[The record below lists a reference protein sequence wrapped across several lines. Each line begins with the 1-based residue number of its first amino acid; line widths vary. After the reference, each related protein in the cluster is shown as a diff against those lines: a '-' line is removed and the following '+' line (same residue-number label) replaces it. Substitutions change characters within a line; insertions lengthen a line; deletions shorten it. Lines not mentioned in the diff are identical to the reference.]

1 MKKIK
6 FLLVA
11 TLIMMVVTC
20 QTAFAAESAV
30 NIIING
36 KTVAFTEDSGY
47 PYVDENSRTMV
58 PLRVTMESAG
68 CAVGFDGSASTAIVV
83 SEHDRVEVP
92 IGTDYL
98 YNNNIVIQND
108 TLSVVSNGRTYLPIR
123 AVLESLGY
131 TVEWDSTTNSVIAYN
146 FTLDD
151 TFIPYS
157 TTNLETL
164 VAKILSGDVVIIDG
178 GYYATPDYVKQITN
192 TVVEYVGDDLN
203 TAIYPQDSRYDLID
217 FDFSSANWE

>member
-11 TLIMMVVTC
+11 SLLIMLAMC
-20 QTAFAAESAV
+20 QTAFAAESTV

-36 KTVAFTEDSGY
+36 KAVTFTDDSGY

-68 CAVGFDGSASTAIVV
+68 CAVGYDSASSTAIVI

-98 YNNNIVIQND
+98 YNNNVVIEND
-108 TLSVVSNGRTYLPIR
+108 TFSVISNGRTYLPIR

-131 TVEWDSTTNSVIAYN
+131 TVEWDSISNSVIAYT

-151 TFIPYS
+151 TYVPYN
-157 TTNLETL
+157 TTSLETL
-164 VAKILSGDVVIIDG
+164 VSNILSGDVVIIDG
-178 GYYATPDYVKQITN
+178 EYYTTPDYVKLLTN
-192 TVVEYVGDDLN
+192 TVVTYTGDDLN
-203 TAIYPQDSRYDLID
+203 TAIYPQNSRYGL
-217 FDFSSANWE
+217 AG

>member
-1 MKKIK
+1 M
-6 FLLVA
+6 LA
-11 TLIMMVVTC
+11 TIIMMVVTC

-164 VAKILSGDVVIIDG
+164 VSKILSGDVVIIDG
-178 GYYATPDYVKQITN
+178 GYYATPDYVKLLTN
-192 TVVEYVGDDLN
+192 TSVAYVSNDLN
-203 TAIYPQDSRYDLID
+203 TAIYPQNNRFDFAD
-217 FDFSSANWE
+217 FDISNITWE